1 MQSKIDVEDWI
12 KLGYYIAFLESAVEE
27 NEVFWKKKSENPN
40 PHVKYTKFGEPYL
53 DIEKFYK
60 SDLAKKLEKRR
71 KEISE
76 ILERTPTHT
85 EQETEGSVTSNP
97 TMEFNKAESQSGQAF
112 RSEFCSKGKDE
123 VMGKSLQEKLDALPE
138 VRRESILAEA
148 NLLHAEY
155 WTLQDLRKAKELTQ
169 AQLAEALNVRRA
181 TIAQIE
187 KRTDLMLSTLR
198 SYVEAM
204 GGKLSLTVEFPNR
217 MPVSLE
223 GLGDTEE
230 PPRKRKGGNA

>member
-60 SDLAKKLEKRR
+60 SDLAKKLEKRS

-138 VRRESILAEA
+138 ARQDNILAEA
-148 NLLHAEY
+148 NLLHVEY